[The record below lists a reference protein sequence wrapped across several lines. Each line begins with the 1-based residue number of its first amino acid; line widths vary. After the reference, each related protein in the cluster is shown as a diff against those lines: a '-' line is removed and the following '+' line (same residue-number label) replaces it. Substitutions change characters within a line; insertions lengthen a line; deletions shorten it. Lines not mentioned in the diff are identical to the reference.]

1 MICTENLHGY
11 ARYVIIAYVVYNRII
26 FVGGM
31 NHAFGQTRENPRS
44 GGAPDFL
51 YIAPRR
57 LRWLGKQQVHQ
68 HRHGRHG
75 GHILPDRRRDGGD
88 PEQGDSRYECE
99 CAVHGSDGREHQHAE
114 GRLGRSRHRAE
125 RYHLLCCERHG
136 DVQGQEGREPARHR
150 SALPRDMPDRH
161 A

>member
-1 MICTENLHGY
+1 MHLGKLGRILVAAALLIFCTLLLVGCGGSGSNKF
-11 ARYVIIAYVVYNRII
+11 INIAT
-26 FVGGM
+26 GGT
-31 NHAFGQTRENPRS
+31 AGTYYPI
-44 GGAPDFL
+44 GGAM
-51 YIAPRR
+51 AE
-57 LRWLGKQQVHQ
+57 
-68 HRHGRHG
+68 
-75 GHILPDRRRDGGD
+75 ILNKTIPGN
-88 PEQGDSRYECE
+88 
-99 CAVHGSDGREHQHAE
+99 GREHQHAE